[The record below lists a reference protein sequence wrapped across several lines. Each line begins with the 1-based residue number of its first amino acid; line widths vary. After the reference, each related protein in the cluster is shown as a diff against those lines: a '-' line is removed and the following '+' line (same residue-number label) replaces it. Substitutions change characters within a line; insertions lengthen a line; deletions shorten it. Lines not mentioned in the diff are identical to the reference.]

1 MPVSPDALD
10 VADEVAAES
19 LLALGATSSAEGAA
33 VLSDWSRPV
42 AQQRSPQEEWK
53 LESCRSVE
61 LLREEQ
67 MFANVVLRSGC
78 DHASKDIA
86 LRVHARLQ

>member
-1 MPVSPDALD
+1 MPARPDALD
-10 VADEVAAES
+10 VADEVAVGS
-19 LLALGATSSAEGAA
+19 LLVFGATSSAEGAA

-42 AQQRSPQEEWK
+42 AQQRSPQDECK
-53 LESCRSVE
+53 PESCRSAE

-67 MFANVVLRSGC
+67 TFAKVVLRSGC

-86 LRVHARLQ
+86 SRVRAGLQ